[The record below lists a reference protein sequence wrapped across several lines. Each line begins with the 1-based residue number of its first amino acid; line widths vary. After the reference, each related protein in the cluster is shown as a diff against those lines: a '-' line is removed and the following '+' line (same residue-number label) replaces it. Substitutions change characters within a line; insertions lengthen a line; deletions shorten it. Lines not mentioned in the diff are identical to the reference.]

1 MPADLRGDDMERMV
15 VLETRHCPYLS
26 KKQLALELDYG
37 ETSIYNLIKGF
48 ETEVGPGKR
57 YNRYS
62 VLGNRYNFF
71 AVIDYMKYKD
81 YLKNPALR
89 KHVPKFDPEEIADLC
104 GRSVRR
110 IK

>member
-1 MPADLRGDDMERMV
+1 MEKTI
-15 VLETRHCPYLS
+15 VLERRCCPYLS
-26 KKQLALELDYG
+26 KKQLAEELGYG

-48 ETEVGPGKR
+48 EAEVGTG
-57 YNRYS
+57 NRYS
-62 VLGNRYNFF
+62 RYAIAGNRYNFF
-71 AVIDYMKYKD
+71 AIIDFMKYKD

-89 KHVPKFDPEEIADLC
+89 KHVPKFDPAEIADLC

>member
-1 MPADLRGDDMERMV
+1 MEKTI
-15 VLETRHCPYLS
+15 VLERRCCPYLS
-26 KKQLALELDYG
+26 KKQLAEELGYG

-48 ETEVGPGKR
+48 EKEVGPG
-57 YNRYS
+57 NRYS
-62 VLGNRYNFF
+62 RYAIAGNRYNYF
-71 AVIDYMKYKD
+71 AIIDYMKYRD

-89 KHVPKFDPEEIADLC
+89 KHVPKFDPAEIADLC

>member
-1 MPADLRGDDMERMV
+1 MEKTI
-15 VLETRHCPYLS
+15 VLETRHGLYMS
-26 KKQLALELDYG
+26 KKQLAKELGYG

-48 ETEVGPGKR
+48 EKEVGPGKR

-62 VLGNRYNFF
+62 VLKNRYNYF
-71 AVIDYMKYKD
+71 AIIDYAKYRD
-81 YLKNPALR
+81 LLGDPVNR
-89 KHVPKFDPEEIADLC
+89 KHVPDFSPAEIADLC